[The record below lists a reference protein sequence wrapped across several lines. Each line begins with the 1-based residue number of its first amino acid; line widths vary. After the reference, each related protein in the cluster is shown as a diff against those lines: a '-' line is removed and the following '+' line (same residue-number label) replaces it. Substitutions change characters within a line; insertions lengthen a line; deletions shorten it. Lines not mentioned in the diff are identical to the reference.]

1 MKNHLGNSLKL
12 ALILVFCSFP
22 RSMVTMP
29 CVHAREDLHDP
40 IKSLV
45 ARYRGEV
52 EASKRNIL
60 TADMV
65 SQDLNGLFRLI
76 HSCCYRAAIN
86 LTTRILSSYG
96 QGPGQ
101 GGTVSRHSPVS
112 LKVINTV
119 FHTNAVGNPRN

>member
-1 MKNHLGNSLKL
+1 
-12 ALILVFCSFP
+12 
-22 RSMVTMP
+22 MVTMP

-65 SQDLNGLFRLI
+65 SQDLNGLFQLI

-86 LTTRILSSYG
+86 LTTRILSTYG

-101 GGTVSRHSPVS
+101 GGTVSRHTPVS
-112 LKVINTV
+112 LKVIDTV
-119 FHTNAVGNPRN
+119 ILKMRLSILFSFQLNSDQIIFYLQIHFIIC

>member
-1 MKNHLGNSLKL
+1 
-12 ALILVFCSFP
+12 
-22 RSMVTMP
+22 MP

-65 SQDLNGLFRLI
+65 SQDLNGLFQLI

-101 GGTVSRHSPVS
+101 GGTVSRHTPVS
-112 LKVINTV
+112 LKVIDTV
-119 FHTNAVGNPRN
+119 FNTNAVGNLQLNSDQNNIFLQIHFIIC

>member
-1 MKNHLGNSLKL
+1 M
-12 ALILVFCSFP
+12 ISFISFN
-22 RSMVTMP
+22 RSMITQP

-52 EASKRNIL
+52 EAGKRNVL

-65 SQDLNGLFRLI
+65 SQDLNGLFQLI
-76 HSCCYRAAIN
+76 QSCCYRAAIN
-86 LTTRILSSYG
+86 LTTRILSAFG

-101 GGTVSRHSPVS
+101 GGVNSRNTPYS
-112 LKVINTV
+112 LKVGFSLIHYFQINPTIY
-119 FHTNAVGNPRN
+119 

>member
-1 MKNHLGNSLKL
+1 
-12 ALILVFCSFP
+12 
-22 RSMVTMP
+22 MVTMP

-65 SQDLNGLFRLI
+65 SQDLNGLFQLI

-101 GGTVSRHSPVS
+101 GGTVSRHTPVS
-112 LKVINTV
+112 LKVIDTV
-119 FHTNAVGNPRN
+119 ILKMRLSILFQLNSDQIIFYLQIHFIIC

>member
-1 MKNHLGNSLKL
+1 
-12 ALILVFCSFP
+12 
-22 RSMVTMP
+22 MVTMP
-29 CVHAREDLHDP
+29 SVHAREDLHDP

-52 EASKRNIL
+52 EASKRNTL

-65 SQDLNGLFRLI
+65 SQDLNGLFQLI

-101 GGTVSRHSPVS
+101 SGMVTRHTPVS
-112 LKVINTV
+112 LKVIDTV
-119 FHTNAVGNPRN
+119 FNTNGVGNPRFN